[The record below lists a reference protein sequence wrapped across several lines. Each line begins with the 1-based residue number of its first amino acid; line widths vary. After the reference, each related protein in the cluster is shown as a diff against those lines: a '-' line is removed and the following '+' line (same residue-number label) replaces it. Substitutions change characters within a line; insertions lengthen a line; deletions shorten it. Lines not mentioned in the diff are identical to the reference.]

1 MRDYFVTGKLAI
13 SVPSLLFCEAL
24 NALWQSGL
32 YGEEEL
38 VLWARSLSIYGF
50 EVHESRGKTYE

>member
-38 VLWARSLSIYGF
+38 VLLARSLSIYGF
-50 EVHESRGKTYE
+50 EAHEPRGKIYE